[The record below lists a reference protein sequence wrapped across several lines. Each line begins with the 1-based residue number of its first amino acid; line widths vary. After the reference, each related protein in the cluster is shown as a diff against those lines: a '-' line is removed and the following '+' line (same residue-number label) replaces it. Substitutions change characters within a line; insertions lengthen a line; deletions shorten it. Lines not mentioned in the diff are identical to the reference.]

1 MEDLPL
7 FPLNLLNIKCMKNI
21 DKSKPVLVT
30 GANGFVA
37 AWLVKKLLDEGLT
50 VHAAVRDA
58 SNNQKVEH
66 LKKLADNSKGS
77 IVFFNAD
84 LLKPESYKEAMQ
96 GCELIYHTA
105 SPFISDV
112 RNPEEELIKPALHG
126 TENVLNTAN
135 VTGSVK
141 RVVLTSSCAAMYT
154 DAIDTHRAPK
164 GMLNEDVWNTT
175 ASINY
180 QPYSLSKT
188 LAEKRAWEMAALQNQ
203 WDLICI
209 NPCLVVGPSLNPHT
223 ATSETFNILKTL
235 GNGDMK
241 MGAPRIG
248 VGVVDVRDVAEA
260 HFKAGFTPDAEG
272 RYITA
277 AHSTNFL
284 EMGLVLHEK
293 FAQKYPLPKN
303 ALPKWLV
310 WLIGPL
316 LNKTLTRKFI
326 SRNVNIS
333 WQADN
338 SKIKNELGMQFR
350 SLKTTMEDTFEQMDR
365 EGLIAKS

>member
-1 MEDLPL
+1 
-7 FPLNLLNIKCMKNI
+7 MKII
-21 DKSKPVLVT
+21 DKSKPILVT

-37 AWLVKKLLDEGLT
+37 GWIVKKLLDEGLT
-50 VHAAVRDA
+50 VHAAVRDSGNVTKVKHLTQLA
-58 SNNQKVEH
+58 SQ
-66 LKKLADNSKGS
+66 SKGKLILFS
-77 IVFFNAD
+77 AD
-84 LLKPESYKEAMQ
+84 LMVSDSYKDAML
-96 GCELIYHTA
+96 GCELVYHTA

-112 RNPEEELIKPALHG
+112 KDPQKELIDPAVKG
-126 TENVLNTAN
+126 TENVLKTASESNT
-135 VTGSVK
+135 VS
-141 RVVLTSSCAAMYT
+141 RVVITSSCAAMYT
-154 DAIDTHRAPK
+154 DAIDTHHAP
-164 GMLNEDVWNTT
+164 GGVLREDVWNTT

-209 NPCLVVGPSLNPHT
+209 NPCLVVGPSLNPKT

-260 HFKAGFTPDAEG
+260 HFKAGFNPDAEG

-303 ALPKWLV
+303 ALPKWLI
-310 WLIGPL
+310 WLIGPM

-350 SLKTTMEDTFEQMDR
+350 SLKTTMEDAFEQMGK
-365 EGLIAKS
+365 EGLIAKN